1 MVWLPVFGILNVRTD
16 VDACDCTLGLNGQ
29 HETVQWELNLKMRR
43 KNKKKKQKKKN
54 APGLEPAPIFRLGFR
69 SDVVATDLFP
79 SLCLP
84 LTAPLSCVH
93 DTDNS
98 PGPAEPDGRLYS

>member
-1 MVWLPVFGILNVRTD
+1 M
-16 VDACDCTLGLNGQ
+16 
-29 HETVQWELNLKMRR
+29 QWELNLKREKKER
-43 KNKKKKQKKKN
+43 PKNKKQINKTKTKN
-54 APGLEPAPIFRLGFR
+54 APGLEPASVFRLGFQ

-84 LTAPLSCVH
+84 LTAPLSYVR

-98 PGPAEPDGRLYS
+98 PRPAESDGRLCS